1 MENLGIITIIPPIL
15 ALVLALVTKNIFL
28 ALFLGIVTSSILAN
42 GWGFIGAILDEY
54 IFSGISGNLD
64 MFVFMIIFG
73 AILAAI
79 KMGGGFSAFSKL
91 ADKSFNT
98 PKKVKFL
105 TWLLSGV
112 VINQGFGTI
121 GIGSI
126 MRPTTDKHRISREK
140 LGYILSS
147 TAEPVCALVP
157 FTIYILVFSGL
168 ISAVLPDMDGQA
180 VYLQSI
186 KYNFFCVL
194 SIVAALLTALEVLP
208 DFGYMK
214 KRELAAKEKGEVIRP
229 GSVPLE
235 AKELEEME
243 GGDQAD
249 ILSFL
254 LPILCL
260 IVSLIVIR
268 VKTGMFSLMTPSLIA
283 FIVAVAYPVFRGYFS
298 FNEVPGLL
306 INGGKS
312 MMSVVILLSLAFG
325 FGKAVAA
332 AGFADYI
339 VGVTQ
344 GILTPTILPAAVFV
358 ICAVASYATGSLI
371 SACFLLGPIALMLAA
386 GSGANIPLV
395 LGALVGGSTFG
406 DITSP
411 LSDMVIESA
420 TGAGVDVL
428 DLGKAQLMP
437 RIVLA
442 AITTVLYLIVG
453 IL

>member
-1 MENLGIITIIPPIL
+1 MGNLGFLTIIPPVL

-28 ALFLGIVTSSILAN
+28 ALFLGIVSCSILAN
-42 GWGFIGAILDEY
+42 GWGFLTPILDEY
-54 IFSGISGNLD
+54 IFNGISGNVD
-64 MFVFMIIFG
+64 MFIFLIVFG

-79 KMGGGFSAFSKL
+79 KRGGGFSAFSKL
-91 ADKSFNT
+91 ADERFNT
-98 PKKVKFL
+98 PKKAKFL
-105 TWLLSGV
+105 TWLLSGI

-126 MRPTTDKHRISREK
+126 MRPTTDKHGVSREK

-168 ISAVLPDMDGQA
+168 VSAVLPEVDGQA
-180 VYLQSI
+180 AYLQSI
-186 KYNFFCVL
+186 KYDFFCIL
-194 SIVAALLTALEVLP
+194 AIVAALLSALEILP
-208 DFGYMK
+208 DFGFMK
-214 KRELAAKEKGEVIRP
+214 KREIAAREKGEVFRP
-229 GSVPLE
+229 GSTPME
-235 AKELEEME
+235 AKELDEME
-243 GGDQAD
+243 GGAKPD

-254 LPILCL
+254 LPILTL
-260 IVSLIVIR
+260 IVVLIIIR
-268 VKTGMFSLMTPSLIA
+268 IKTGMFSLMTPSLVA
-283 FIVAVAYPVFRGYFS
+283 FIVAVAYPVIRGYFK
-298 FNEVPGLL
+298 FGEIPGLL

-332 AGFADYI
+332 VGFADYI

-344 GILTPTILPAAVFV
+344 SVLTPAILPAAVFV

-371 SACFLLGPIALMLAA
+371 SACFLLGPIALILAS

-420 TGAGVDVL
+420 TGAGVDVM

-437 RIVLA
+437 RVILA
-442 AITTVLYLIVG
+442 VITTVLYLIIG
-453 IL
+453 AL